1 MGSPLLFFT
10 LDAYGAFDQRRPL
23 KRNGRSPMT
32 HRRLFTTVPI
42 FRTLAA
48 MIAALTVA
56 SPSLAQPSFSDLR
69 FKRPSTTIL
78 AGDRPRF
85 EPFAEKRPRFESELI
100 FSSWAKFCLK
110 GQEANAKQVCF
121 TGKDGRAESGMPMVA
136 AVLIE
141 PESEPKKVLRITL
154 PLGMSI
160 APGTRVIIDNGEPMT
175 GSYVTCSNNGC
186 MADYDANGEL
196 IAQMKKGRRLVVQG
210 IDGAGKPVTFVVPL
224 LDFAQAYDGP
234 PTDPKA
240 FEKQLKDRKELKDD
254 RLDPRVFRK
263 SIQQ

>member
-1 MGSPLLFFT
+1 
-10 LDAYGAFDQRRPL
+10 
-23 KRNGRSPMT
+23 MT
-32 HRRLFTTVPI
+32 HRTVPI
-42 FRTLAA
+42 FRRLAA

-56 SPSLAQPSFSDLR
+56 SPSLAQPPFSDLP
-69 FKRPSTTIL
+69 FKGSSATIL
-78 AGDRPRF
+78 AGDRPWF

-100 FSSWAKFCLK
+100 FSSWTKFCLK

-121 TGKDGRAESGMPMVA
+121 TGKDGRAEGVPMVA

-141 PESEPKKVLRITL
+141 PENESKKVLRVTL

-160 APGTRVIIDNGEPMT
+160 KPGTRVTIDNGEPMT
-175 GSYVTCSNNGC
+175 GCYVTCFKNGC
-186 MADYDANGEL
+186 MADYDANAEL
-196 IAQMKKGRRLVVQG
+196 IAQLKKGRRLVVQC
-210 IDGAGKPVTFVVPL
+210 IDDAGKPVTFVVPL

-234 PTDPKA
+234 PTDPKVFNPTDPKA
-240 FEKQLKDRKELKDD
+240 FLKQLEERKEWKDD

>member
-1 MGSPLLFFT
+1 
-10 LDAYGAFDQRRPL
+10 
-23 KRNGRSPMT
+23 
-32 HRRLFTTVPI
+32 
-42 FRTLAA
+42 

-56 SPSLAQPSFSDLR
+56 SPSLAQPPFSDLP
-69 FKRPSTTIL
+69 FKGSSTTIL

-100 FSSWAKFCLK
+100 FSSWTKFCLRGK
-110 GQEANAKQVCF
+110 EANAKQVCF
-121 TGKDGRAESGMPMVA
+121 TGKDGRAESGKPMVA

-141 PESEPKKVLRITL
+141 PENEPKKVLRITL
-154 PLGMSI
+154 PLGVSI
-160 APGTRVIIDNGEPMT
+160 KPGTRVIIDNGEPMT
-175 GSYVTCSNNGC
+175 GSYVTCFNNGC
-186 MADYDANGEL
+186 MADYDANAEL
-196 IAQMKKGRRLVVQG
+196 IAQLKKGRRLVVQY

-234 PTDPKA
+234 PTDPKV
-240 FEKQLKDRKELKDD
+240 FEKQLEDRKELKDD

>member
-1 MGSPLLFFT
+1 
-10 LDAYGAFDQRRPL
+10 
-23 KRNGRSPMT
+23 MT
-32 HRRLFTTVPI
+32 HRLVFTTLPI
-42 FRTLAA
+42 FRRLAA

-56 SPSLAQPSFSDLR
+56 SPSLAQPPFSDLP
-69 FKRPSTTIL
+69 FKGSSTTIL

-85 EPFAEKRPRFESELI
+85 EPFAEKRPQFESELI
-100 FSSWAKFCLK
+100 FSSWTKFCLK
-110 GQEANAKQVCF
+110 GREANAKQVCF
-121 TGKDGRAESGMPMVA
+121 TGKDGRAESGVPMVA

-141 PESEPKKVLRITL
+141 PENEPKKVLRITL

-160 APGTRVIIDNGEPMT
+160 KPGTRVIIDNGEPMT
-175 GSYVTCSNNGC
+175 GSYVTCFKNGC
-186 MADYDANGEL
+186 MADYDANAEL
-196 IAQMKKGRRLVVQG
+196 IAQLKKGRRLVVQC

-234 PTDPKA
+234 PNDPKVFNPTDPKV
-240 FEKQLKDRKELKDD
+240 FEKQLEDRKELKDD